1 MSKQIVLTITKVV
14 DFSDYSDIWQL
25 TEDQLKDTLLNDWE
39 DWDKIETKIEVL
51 NKGEEDE

>member
-1 MSKQIVLTITKVV
+1 MSKQIILTITKVV

-39 DWDKIETKIEVL
+39 YWDRVETKIEVL
-51 NKGEEDE
+51 NKGETN